1 MTELKKQNVD
11 KCFSLL
17 REFIDEADS
26 RNGKKG
32 NVRLALE
39 QLQRITAGATDE
51 NSPSCT
57 DYPRAIGEPVTA
69 LSCTDYPRAIGE
81 PVTASPCTDIPRA
94 LG

>member
-39 QLQRITAGATDE
+39 QLQRITAGADAD
-51 NSPSCT
+51 SACA
-57 DYPRAIGEPVTA
+57 DIPRAM
-69 LSCTDYPRAIGE
+69 GE
-81 PVTASPCTDIPRA
+81 PVTASSCADIPRA
-94 LG
+94 MG

>member
-32 NVRLALE
+32 NVRLALD
-39 QLQRITAGATDE
+39 QLQRITAGADAD
-51 NSPSCT
+51 SACT
-57 DYPRAIGEPVTA
+57 SIPRAM
-69 LSCTDYPRAIGE
+69 GE